1 MRKLI
6 LSACFVAAG
15 SSVFAQKLDD
25 VQKKIDQQKY
35 AEARQDIDKILADPK
50 NANNANAWYYKG
62 LVYNQLS
69 LDTNLRDMDYRMEA
83 FNAYKK
89 YQQMDAKNILMTLN
103 QNAGLFQLYEGYYN
117 RGIQQFNAKDYQGA
131 FNQFRGALQVKDYI
145 YGKKFEINN
154 FTFPAIDTQLVN
166 LAGNAAF
173 LAKQEDAAMPYFQIL
188 ADAKLRGPDY
198 KDVYPIIVD
207 YYGRKQDAANKAKY
221 LAIGMELY
229 PENIYWIQTQL
240 DEAGDDKAKRMA
252 KYQEL
257 LAKNT
262 GNYDLA
268 TDYAA
273 ELFNYTYAAEKPSD
287 YAKKQEE
294 LTTALKNAVAINPK
308 AMQANFI
315 MTQHLSNQLYDLQQS
330 YAAVKGTKPEDIKK
344 KQDINKTIEA
354 KYEELYPYSLSAY
367 NAYEADADKLKAA
380 DKANFRSVTN
390 LLADYHRMK
399 KQADKAK
406 MYEDKAK
413 TIR

>member
-25 VQKKIDQQKY
+25 VQKKMDQQKY

-50 NANNANAWYYKG
+50 NAANANAWYYKG
-62 LVYNQLS
+62 MVYNQLA

-89 YQQMDAKNILMTLN
+89 YQQLDAKNIMMTLN
-103 QNAGLFQLYEGYYN
+103 QNAGLFQIYEGYYN
-117 RGIQQFNAKDYQGA
+117 RGIQIFNAKDYQNA
-131 FNQFRGALQVKDYI
+131 FNHFKGALQVKDYI

-154 FTFPAIDTQLVN
+154 FSFPALDTQLVN
-166 LAGNAAF
+166 LAGNAGF
-173 LAKQEDAAMPYFQIL
+173 LAKQEDAAIPYFQLL
-188 ADAKLRGPDY
+188 ADAKLRGEEF
-198 KDVYPIIVD
+198 KDVYPILVD
-207 YYGRKQDAANKAKY
+207 YFGRKKDAANRAKY
-221 LAIGMELY
+221 LAIGMDLY
-229 PENIYWIQTQL
+229 PENIYWVQTQL
-240 DEAGDDKAKRMA
+240 DEAGEDKAKRLA

-257 LAKNT
+257 LSKNT
-262 GNYDLA
+262 ANYDLA

-273 ELFNYTYAAEKPSD
+273 ELFNHTYGAEKPAD
-287 YAKKQEE
+287 YAKRQED
-294 LTTALKNAVAINPK
+294 LTTALKNAIAINPK
-308 AMQANFI
+308 GMQANFI

-344 KQDINKTIEA
+344 KQEINKTIEA
-354 KYEELYPYSLSAY
+354 KYEELYPYSLSAF
-367 NAYEADADKLKAA
+367 NAYEASADNLKAA
-380 DKANFRSVTN
+380 DKANYRSVTN

-399 KQADKAK
+399 KQADKTK
-406 MYEDKAK
+406 IYEDKAK